1 MTAADFW
8 RIMTGAQ
15 VSTALVLISVA
26 LVYIAFKL
34 SNNKGTSRIS
44 RGAIDKR

>member
-1 MTAADFW
+1 MNAEDFW

-15 VSTALVLISVA
+15 VSTALVLIAIA

-34 SNNKGTSRIS
+34 SEKRPLRVS
-44 RGAIDKR
+44 RG